1 MIQLARFLAP
11 YKGRIALLLALLL
24 LHVFGTLYIPTLT
37 ADIVNTGIV
46 PGNVNRVWQAGK
58 VMLVVAILASAAS
71 ILDTYLS
78 THIFAAM
85 GRDIRSALFRK
96 SQHLTID
103 EFNRFGPASMI
114 TRCTNDI
121 TQIQQAYM
129 TIVEMLLPAPIMSIV
144 GLFLAFSKS
153 PALAILIVL
162 SMLAVCVLTLL
173 VGSKAMG
180 LLASL
185 QTKLDVI
192 NRTLRERLMG
202 IRVIRAFNRSEHERR
217 RSDEAYEQYASTA
230 IRVNRIFAGLMPL
243 IMGIMNVCVVAIIAV
258 GGQNAADGRMGI
270 GDIMALIEYA
280 SLIMMYL
287 VMGISVFLIIPRA
300 QTCADRVNEVLNLPS
315 ERNMATPALDGAV
328 SDSPKLEFRDVT
340 FRYQGAEEPVLH
352 NVSFTVRTGE
362 TTAIIGGTGSGKST
376 IADLIAHFHDIESG
390 VILLDGKDTT
400 YIPEDRLRDHIG
412 FVPQKAFL
420 FSGTIMDN
428 IRHGKQDATPE
439 EVRHAARTAQIA
451 DYIDGLEKGYDTR
464 VCQGGD
470 NFSGGQRQRL
480 SIARALV
487 RKPDIYVFDDSF
499 SALDFKTDARLRVAL
514 NQETKNA
521 AVILIAQRIST
532 IMDAERIIVLDEGRV
547 AGIDTHEQLMANCE
561 TYRQI
566 AESQLNEKEL
576 A

>member
-1 MIQLARFLAP
+1 M
-11 YKGRIALLLALLL
+11 
-24 LHVFGTLYIPTLT
+24 
-37 ADIVNTGIV
+37 
-46 PGNVNRVWQAGK
+46 
-58 VMLVVAILASAAS
+58 
-71 ILDTYLS
+71 
-78 THIFAAM
+78 
-85 GRDIRSALFRK
+85 
-96 SQHLTID
+96 
-103 EFNRFGPASMI
+103 
-114 TRCTNDI
+114 
-121 TQIQQAYM
+121 
-129 TIVEMLLPAPIMSIV
+129 
-144 GLFLAFSKS
+144 
-153 PALAILIVL
+153 
-162 SMLAVCVLTLL
+162 
-173 VGSKAMG
+173 
-180 LLASL
+180 
-185 QTKLDVI
+185 
-192 NRTLRERLMG
+192 
-202 IRVIRAFNRSEHERR
+202 
-217 RSDEAYEQYASTA
+217 
-230 IRVNRIFAGLMPL
+230 
-243 IMGIMNVCVVAIIAV
+243 
-258 GGQNAADGRMGI
+258 
-270 GDIMALIEYA
+270 
-280 SLIMMYL
+280 
-287 VMGISVFLIIPRA
+287 
-300 QTCADRVNEVLNLPS
+300 
-315 ERNMATPALDGAV
+315 

-352 NVSFTVRTGE
+352 NVSFTARTGE

-499 SALDFKTDARLRVAL
+499 SALDFKTDAKLRAAL
-514 NQETKNA
+514 KQETKNA
-521 AVILIAQRIST
+521 AVVLIAQRIST